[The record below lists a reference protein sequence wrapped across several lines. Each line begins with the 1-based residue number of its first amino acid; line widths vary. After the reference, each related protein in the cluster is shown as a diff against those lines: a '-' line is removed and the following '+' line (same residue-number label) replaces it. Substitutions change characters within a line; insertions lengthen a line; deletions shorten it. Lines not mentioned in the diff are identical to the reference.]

1 MKDATTKESATGSE
15 ESENSQPIPVPDPE
29 IESNLENT
37 QPETETKLRDFLLE
51 GLSSSHPAIPGK
63 RTFHLH
69 VLMSTERRCSTLF
82 PYASGRRRPK
92 VKVLAKDIVVI
103 LSEGKEKVEEEGKGR
118 DRVMICGIEAAL
130 YRIPQTTSG
139 ILYVSKVDSTG
150 YGTKPNVT
158 GVLVR
163 RLISY
168 FIDEW
173 MDGDRVRYLWV
184 QLFARAQGEYL
195 FLGSKSW
202 KGKRILGDVGLCGWW
217 KRCLGDIKGQE
228 GEVRMRRW
236 YLMAG
241 LSETE
246 AEEALGAGEGGNKG
260 VWEYGHPY
268 GQKEVPLPCPEGEEG
283 EGYLGRIIPNFED
296 DPKSRFLE
304 ELGND
309 EVVRMRSP
317 ERKRARIEK
326 EGEGEKRKGG
336 EMGKVGVEEFWERMG
351 FRQECVSG
359 AVTGFY
365 TVLAWRGTK
374 RVRKGNIVGE
384 VREKTVERILGLLKS
399 GLIEFSCEEKAKKA
413 TLIVENTIR
422 GLCESVYDEH
432 VYGGVSINNP
442 VKIDLNLKITS
453 TGELSHV
460 TKLVPRRKK

>member
-1 MKDATTKESATGSE
+1 MKDATKESTSGST
-15 ESENSQPIPVPDPE
+15 ESENSQPLPVPDPK
-29 IESNLENT
+29 IERKLEKAA
-37 QPETETKLRDFLLE
+37 ETPPGVQTKLRDFLLE
-51 GLSSSHPAIPGK
+51 GLLSSHPAIPGK

-82 PYASGRRRPK
+82 PYASGRRKQK
-92 VKVLAKDIVVI
+92 VKVVVKDILVI
-103 LSEGKEKVEEEGKGR
+103 LSEGKEKVEEGTGR
-118 DRVMICGIEAAL
+118 DRVMTCGIEAAL

-150 YGTKPNVT
+150 YGTKPSVT

-195 FLGSKSW
+195 FLGSKEW

-228 GEVRMRRW
+228 GEVRVRRW

-241 LSETE
+241 LGETE
-246 AEEALGAGEGGNKG
+246 AEAALRSGEGGKKG

-268 GQKEVPLPCPEGEEG
+268 GQKEVPLPCPAGEEG
-283 EGYLGRIIPNFED
+283 EGYLGRIIPKFED

-309 EVVRMRSP
+309 EGGRMRSP
-317 ERKRARIEK
+317 ERKRARLEK
-326 EGEGEKRKGG
+326 EGEGEREKRGGG
-336 EMGKVGVEEFWERMG
+336 EILKVGVDEFWERMG

-365 TVLAWRGTK
+365 TVIAWRRNERGVVE
-374 RVRKGNIVGE
+374 REVEGE
-384 VREKTVERILGLLKS
+384 VSWKTVERILGLLKS
-399 GLIEFSCEEKAKKA
+399 GGTDFSSEEKAERG
-413 TLIVENTIR
+413 TFMVENTIK
-422 GLCESVYDEH
+422 GLCSTVYDEH
-432 VYGGVSINNP
+432 VYGTVSINNP
-442 VKIDLNLKITS
+442 YPVKL
-453 TGELSHV
+453 TGRELSHV